1 MKRTVR
7 VPASTANLGP
17 GFDSFGCAL
26 GLYNTYTFEAIP
38 KGLEIS
44 GCEEKY
50 CNAKNLSVRAYTM
63 TLQEAGVPFTGLR
76 MEMLE
81 TQIPVSRGLG
91 SSAAMIVAGVVAA
104 NAEAGYPFDNR
115 KLLELATRIEGHPD
129 NLAPALY
136 GGLTASMMN
145 DGLPD
150 TVTYQMAEGLRFVV
164 CVPTFELAT
173 AKARKALPEMYTR
186 ADAVYNLSHGAVLLK
201 ALEIGNIPVISRALN
216 DRIHQPYRFSLIPE
230 YETVHRL
237 AFESGAIAFCISG
250 AGPTLLALT
259 DDRNFAGRLSARLR
273 KETKKGWRVLSP
285 EIDRQGAIITEEY

>member
-7 VPASTANLGP
+7 VPATTANLGP

-26 GLYNTYTFEAIP
+26 GLYNTYTFEAIDG
-38 KGLEIS
+38 GLEII
-44 GCEEKY
+44 GCAEKY
-50 CNAKNLSVRAYTM
+50 CNPKNLSVRAYEM
-63 TLQEAGVPFTGLR
+63 TLQEAGVPYTGLR

-81 TQIPVSRGLG
+81 TQVPVSRGLG

-115 KLLELATRIEGHPD
+115 KMLELATRIEGHPD
-129 NLAPALY
+129 NLAPAFY

-145 DGLPD
+145 DGVPD
-150 TVTYQMAEGLRFVV
+150 TVTYQMADGLRFVV
-164 CVPTFELAT
+164 CIPTFELST
-173 AKARKALPEMYTR
+173 HKARKALPEMYTR
-186 ADAVYNLSHGAVLLK
+186 ADAVYNISHGAVLLK
-201 ALEIGNIPVISRALN
+201 ALETGDKSVISRALN

-237 AFESGAIAFCISG
+237 AMESGAIAFCISG

-273 KETKKGWRVLSP
+273 NETEKGWKVLSP
-285 EIDRQGAIITEEY
+285 EIDRQGAIVTEEY

>member
-26 GLYNTYTFEAIP
+26 GLYNTYTFEALP
-38 KGLEIS
+38 AGLEIT
-44 GCEEKY
+44 GCAEKY
-50 CNAKNLSVRAYTM
+50 CNERNLSVRAYQM
-63 TLQEAGVPFTGLR
+63 TLEEAGVPFTGLR

-81 TQIPVSRGLG
+81 TQVPVSRGLG

-115 KLLELATRIEGHPD
+115 KLLEIATRIEGHPD

-150 TVTYQMAEGLRFVV
+150 TVTYTMAEGLRFVV
-164 CVPTFELAT
+164 CIPDFELPT
-173 AKARKALPEMYTR
+173 AKARKALPETYSR

-201 ALEIGNIPVISRALN
+201 SLETGNVPVISRALQ
-216 DRIHQPYRFSLIPE
+216 DRIHQPYRYSLIPE
-230 YETVHRL
+230 YEKIRSV
-237 AFESGAIAFCISG
+237 AFEAGAIAFCISG

-273 KETKKGWRVLSP
+273 NETENQWRVLSP

>member
-7 VPASTANLGP
+7 VPATTANLGP

-38 KGLEIS
+38 QGLEIS
-44 GCEEKY
+44 GCAEKY
-50 CNAKNLSVRAYTM
+50 CNARNLSVRAYQL
-63 TLQEAGVPFTGLR
+63 TLQQAGVPFTGLR

-81 TQIPVSRGLG
+81 TQVPVSRGLG

-115 KLLELATRIEGHPD
+115 KMLEIATQIEGHPD
-129 NLAPALY
+129 NLAPAFY

-145 DGLPD
+145 DGIPD
-150 TVTYQMAEGLRFVV
+150 TVSYKMAEGLRFVV
-164 CVPTFELAT
+164 CIPTFELST
-173 AKARKALPEMYTR
+173 SKARKALPETYNR
-186 ADAVYNLSHGAVLLK
+186 ADAVFNLSHGAVLLK
-201 ALEIGNIPVISRALN
+201 ALENGDKPVITRALQ
-216 DRIHQPYRFSLIPE
+216 DRIHQPYRYSLIPE
-230 YETVHRL
+230 YDTVRRL
-237 AFESGAIAFCISG
+237 AFESGAIAFCLSG

-273 KETKKGWRVLSP
+273 KETKKGWKVLSP